1 MFELNYPEF
10 KHAVVPKNRETDPI
24 LTVVNK
30 NETNESFKIDLK
42 KLSAS
47 VETKSVHLTHV
58 GGDTKIVINH
68 KCLTSIFR
76 TSSIMVGDG
85 MYQALLAY
93 ANKNNAVRN
102 A

>member
-1 MFELNYPEF
+1 MFELYYPE
-10 KHAVVPKNRETDPI
+10 KYAVIPKNRETDPV

-30 NETNESFKIDLK
+30 TKTNESFKIDLK

-47 VETKSVHLTHV
+47 VKTKSVRLAHV

-76 TSSIMVGDG
+76 TSSIMLGDG

-102 A
+102 V